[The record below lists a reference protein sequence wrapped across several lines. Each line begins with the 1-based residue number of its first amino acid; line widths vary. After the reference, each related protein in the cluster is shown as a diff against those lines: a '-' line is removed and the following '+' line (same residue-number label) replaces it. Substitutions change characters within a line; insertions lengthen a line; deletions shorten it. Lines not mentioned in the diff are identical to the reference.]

1 MNKNKA
7 LDKLTEL
14 IEGIIFHSLFLSE
27 LLNLVAGKGFEE
39 KVFKLLTKQLILL
52 NRYGVMV
59 TNTKEFEN
67 IGRGLYSMHLTGSG
81 FNLRILFAFL
91 PNAQPVLLLAF
102 HERAGKSKTD
112 YSSYLDPALA
122 RFAEKKEEYELG
134 YI

>member
-7 LDKLTEL
+7 LDILTEL

-27 LLNLVAGKGFEE
+27 LLNLVAGKGFED
-39 KVFKLLTKQLILL
+39 KVFKLLARQLILL

-59 TNTKEFEN
+59 TDIKEFEN
-67 IGRGLYSMHLTGSG
+67 IGGGLYSMHLTGSA

-91 PNAQPVLLLAF
+91 PNAQPALLLAF
-102 HERAGKSKTD
+102 HERAGKRKTD
-112 YSSYLDPALA
+112 YSSYLKPAQS
-122 RFAEKKEEYELG
+122 RFEEIREEFENG